1 MPLPPHDLDDERHE
15 QERNHPTTDG
25 NGDHRE
31 NQICNTEQEAGG
43 RGAGRSKKVSPASNG
58 RSTAP
63 MPIPWT
69 AVTCDAMSTSSANRT
84 NTGSRPGQFLGPP
97 SEQLQVGSHG
107 TWGHQSRGRTAASR
121 MKRGWTERRDHSVG
135 ATPWNRT
142 GGTTDDYIA
151 DDHAADRQERPCSRQ
166 MAHRNSDKSRR

>member
-1 MPLPPHDLDDERHE
+1 
-15 QERNHPTTDG
+15 
-25 NGDHRE
+25 
-31 NQICNTEQEAGG
+31 
-43 RGAGRSKKVSPASNG
+43 
-58 RSTAP
+58 

-142 GGTTDDYIA
+142 GGTTDDYSGRPRRRPA
-151 DDHAADRQERPCSRQ
+151 RTPVQPANGPPQQRQISSMR
-166 MAHRNSDKSRR
+166 